1 MGRAVS
7 YWLRGTAAVLMVACA
22 QQVRPAGVGARQD
35 VTIRSSITPTEFR
48 FDPSSLT
55 LRANV
60 PVRLTFDNH
69 LRPDNSGGALVHD
82 FTIDN
87 LSGRS
92 LLSRL
97 AGYRVHIAVAAD
109 SEATGEFQLP
119 AGTYEFYCSVDL
131 HALDGM
137 IGAVTVSE

>member
-1 MGRAVS
+1 M
-7 YWLRGTAAVLMVACA
+7 LLVACG
-22 QQVRPAGVGARQD
+22 QPVSRPPLAGGAAPQD
-35 VTIRSSITPTEFR
+35 VTITSSITPTEFR
-48 FDPSSLT
+48 FAPNAIT
-55 LRANV
+55 VRANA
-60 PVRLTFDNH
+60 PVRLTFDNR
-69 LRPDNSGGALVHD
+69 LRPDNGGGALAHD

-87 LSGRS
+87 IGGRG

-119 AGTYEFYCSVDL
+119 RGTYAFYCSVDR

-137 IGAVTVSE
+137 VGTVTVRE